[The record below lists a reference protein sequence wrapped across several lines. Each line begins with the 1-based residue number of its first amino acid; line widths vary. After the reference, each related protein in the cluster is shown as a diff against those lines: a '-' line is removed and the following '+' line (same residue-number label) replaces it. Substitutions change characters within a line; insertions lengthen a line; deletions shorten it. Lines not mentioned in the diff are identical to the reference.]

1 MDAKNT
7 EEQLTYAEGIPSQK
21 EDIVNIENEDKPQTQ
36 VEINESEDEKAITN
50 PNQEE
55 VKLDTI

>member
-50 PNQEE
+50 PN
-55 VKLDTI
+55 